1 MVNFILGIIIGILSA
16 VIFFKAPSPAWYVWV
31 LFVLGAAS
39 FAFSFDVLIG
49 SIKEH
54 QQKAAG
60 LGFVFFAVPG
70 LVLLGASLILGF

>member
-16 VIFFKAPSPAWYVWV
+16 VIFFKATSPAWYVWI
-31 LFVLGAAS
+31 LFVLGAAL

-54 QQKAAG
+54 QQRAAR

-70 LVLLGASLILGF
+70 LILLGISFFLGF

>member
-1 MVNFILGIIIGILSA
+1 MVNLILGIIIGILSA
-16 VIFFKAPSPAWYVWV
+16 VIFFKAPSPAWYVWI
-31 LFVLGAAS
+31 LFVLGAAL

-54 QQKAAG
+54 QQKAAR

-70 LVLLGASLILGF
+70 LVLLGISFLLGF

>member
-1 MVNFILGIIIGILSA
+1 MINFILGIISGVLGA

-31 LFVLGAAS
+31 LFVLGAAL

-54 QQKAAG
+54 QKRAAR
-60 LGFVFFAVPG
+60 LGFVFFALPG
-70 LVLLGASLILGF
+70 LVFLGASLILGF

>member
-16 VIFFKAPSPAWYVWV
+16 AIFFKAPSPAWYVWV
-31 LFVLGAAS
+31 LFVLGAAL

-54 QQKAAG
+54 QQKAAR

-70 LVLLGASLILGF
+70 LILLGISFLLGF

>member
-1 MVNFILGIIIGILSA
+1 MMNLILGLLNGIVA
-16 VIFFKAPSPAWYVWV
+16 TTIFFKGSSQAWYVWV

-39 FAFSFDVLIG
+39 IIFSFDVLIG

-54 QQKAAG
+54 QQRAAK

>member
-54 QQKAAG
+54 QQKAAR
-60 LGFVFFAVPG
+60 LGFVFFTVPG
-70 LVLLGASLILGF
+70 LVLLGISFLLGF

>member
-1 MVNFILGIIIGILSA
+1 MINFILGIISGVLGA
-16 VIFFKAPSPAWYVWV
+16 VIFFKAPSPTWYVWV

-54 QQKAAG
+54 QKRAAG
-60 LGFVFFAVPG
+60 LGFVLFALPG
-70 LVLLGASLILGF
+70 LVFLGISFLLGF